1 MQNINNVEDKINS
14 VTLILPATDSSNKKK
29 LSPQEAKA
37 AFKQKFL
44 RRPEQQPNFL
54 TLPENLDAVVL
65 TSPEVVGRDLAS
77 AVTIPVRNVNLSNDG
92 TWIRAEHNEA
102 NLRNEPIQLSGNYFI
117 ERYDGIYANNRG
129 STIGQKITNAIVKI
143 IGITK
148 KINDDD
154 SISEILTCEIRCPD
168 AWGTQTEVL
177 DVPSEDFKNLFALV
191 RKKFRDIFVLQSR
204 SDVLEEYLTVVN
216 QRDFGENASTLQQK
230 TVAASIGW
238 STIDGEC
245 RYRLGDGAFY
255 AGYEIPTVQLENRWQ
270 IFQDGFSFR
279 EVGHGNDIAEVLW
292 LFSHAPYVLKLFN
305 EAHAPITNL
314 LFLKGRTNLFKTAT
328 ASVLANVFKSDR
340 SNVAIRLSS
349 TQASLQHQI
358 AALRDNLIL
367 VDDFS
372 NTTGSDNLRMTRNAE
387 FLIRAIGDGRFG
399 SKMNVADFSK
409 LADDSIRVAVVLTGE
424 EGLDLDTS
432 SLYRIVT
439 LPVEDQTFDGAVLAT
454 FQRDPAILRDYFA
467 LFIQFIESQPPSLI
481 QDIAKRFV
489 SYRQHYKQT
498 LTVPRFADF
507 AATMTLLA
515 ELISTFAKWCG
526 NDEIFASEY
535 LHRATNALITIMA
548 RHQMESCE
556 SDYVRRFVVA
566 INQTLGSNQG
576 ARIAQSED
584 DYSLD
589 EENFIGFNEAAS
601 KTIWLRFA
609 DAFALTKKFYAKL
622 GQAWNVKPE
631 TLKENLLKRGI
642 SEGYLAPKGSVGN
655 KYMLRAKRG
664 SRKRMLVLRLEELA
678 RFE

>member
-1 MQNINNVEDKINS
+1 MEIQSKNLVIV
-14 VTLILPATDSSNKKK
+14 LPEKKDDDQSF
-29 LSPQEAKA
+29 LSPQEDKA

-44 RRPEQQPNFL
+44 QRPERQPNFL
-54 TLPENLDAVVL
+54 KLPENLDAVAL

-77 AVTIPVRNVNLSNDG
+77 AVTIPVRNVTLSNDG
-92 TWIRAEHNEA
+92 AWIRAEHNEA

-117 ERYDGIYANNRG
+117 ERYDGIYASNRG

-148 KINDDD
+148 KINADD

-238 STIDGEC
+238 STINGEC

-255 AGYEIPTVQLENRWQ
+255 ADYEIPTVQLENRWN
-270 IFQDGFSFR
+270 IFQNGFSFR

-292 LFSHAPYVLKLFN
+292 LFAHAPYVLKLFN
-305 EAHAPITNL
+305 EVHAPITSL

-358 AALRDNLIL
+358 AALRDNLLL

-372 NTTGSDNLRMTRNAE
+372 NTSGSDNLRMTRNAE

-399 SKMNVADFSK
+399 SKMNVADLSK
-409 LADDSIRVAVVLTGE
+409 LANDSIRVAVVLTGE

-439 LPVEDQTFDGAVLAT
+439 LPVEDQTFDGAVLAK
-454 FQRDPAILRDYFA
+454 FQRDPAILRNYFA

-526 NDEIFASEY
+526 HDEIFASEY
-535 LHRATNALITIMA
+535 LHRATDSLITIMA

-566 INQTLGSNQG
+566 LNQSLGSNQG
-576 ARIAQSED
+576 TRIAQSED
-584 DYSLD
+584 DYARD
-589 EENFIGFNEAAS
+589 EENFLGFNEAAS
-601 KTIWLRFA
+601 NTLWLRFD

-622 GQAWNVKPE
+622 GQSWNVKAD
-631 TLKENLLKRGI
+631 TLKDSLLRRGI

-664 SRKRMLVLRLEELA
+664 SRKRMLVLHLEELA